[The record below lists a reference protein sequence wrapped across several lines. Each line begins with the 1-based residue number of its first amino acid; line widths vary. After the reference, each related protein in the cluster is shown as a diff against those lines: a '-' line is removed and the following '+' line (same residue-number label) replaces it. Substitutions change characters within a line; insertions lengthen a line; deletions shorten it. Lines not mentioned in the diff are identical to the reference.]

1 MFRVYN
7 KVSYMAKHAL
17 IYALCLCMTIGWTQ
31 ASAQLGGIGK
41 SISGGANTVGQDA
54 TNTANTF
61 GQDATNTANT
71 FGQDATNTANTV
83 AQGATNTANTVAQGS
98 ENLVNNMFP
107 GQGASTSTQLLGS
120 TAGSTGST
128 STPSAADYSM
138 YTIPGLDSSIIA
150 PYLVAG
156 ADQSL
161 IILNDV
167 TGTLSNISTLAG
179 RTSPYAYVTQ
189 SLVDYFTRGMF
200 SIALILFSYTTIMGT
215 IYTADEG
222 EVMGRKFQT
231 FFVFFRSLMAITLY
245 FPLQSGYSILQSL
258 VSTIVITS
266 VMVANAAWVTV
277 VTIMVTMFSGSLG
290 NSLMP
295 YIGDEDQIIQQAT
308 QSAANGVDST
318 VTAKTTEYLIASGTS
333 ELASQAFYMGQL
345 AQMICVYENYDQ
357 GNNSGGINN
366 AYNAI
371 NNSIFCSGGDC
382 PFSNPNGDI
391 TLTLPGPERATNDCG
406 KVKFKVN
413 DESYQSYA
421 GAVIQPVLSQ
431 LNGLARMYYQSAV
444 SASNKQV
451 TDSVAQTIANELY
464 SMTSGSLVSMITSY
478 MVQNTNQLPTS
489 QADIIKNLTKGGWA
503 MAANNYF
510 YYAYTYWNNL
520 DTNTQSPN
528 YESYVYIEPTK
539 SQDESFSFCPSAS
552 TSSSTNAAISV
563 MNGMCNSLITSGN
576 VGKPTQ
582 CATTPTASGC
592 PGASNSAE
600 TYSGSMQQCALNI
613 NNCKNI
619 NQYLIANQEEGGQ
632 TVVKPKD
639 FIKVFYKGFSTQIS
653 DMDSVKSFAQIEA
666 MTKLC
671 NVPFATSSLNS
682 CEDEGSF
689 LTPETGSALLPGAIA
704 AGVVLSILPR
714 YAWLAILSPFVAF
727 YGGVAWY
734 QNYTD
739 LYDLVSDPTKLYPD
753 TLAFSVQSFTY
764 LTVKAWFD
772 TFDTNRN
779 YLFVFPVQTFSAFGF
794 RVLLQTVAFV
804 FNVGT
809 ATFAANI
816 SMTFSYFFRQVLID
830 AAIAVTQYYGKFTY
844 QYGWF
849 WFYANIMPFP
859 PPYLPLIWIDYA
871 ELAKN
876 TGIYAPLPIWWW
888 IYIIFIPVP
897 IGLIASL
904 VIIPVGAL
912 TLLVSLAGTIAE
924 IFNPAQILLQLNS
937 FIISRYNPL
946 YLAIATP
953 IISFSTLFA
962 FFLPLYPM
970 VVYTLTIITWVTQ
983 YIETLLAMPIIL
995 LGMANPEGHSPLL
1008 GKAEKLIMLLAVL
1021 FVRPIT
1027 IVMGFVAA
1035 NIIASISVFIFC
1047 HVLIPMLDIQIGQWA
1062 AGYAL
1067 MTVSG
1072 AGGVTP
1078 VFDSGEVTIQAVMTI
1093 VALIMFSMVL
1103 YYLLLN
1109 AFSLIYKLPN
1119 GIANWIG
1126 LSMMTNA
1133 QEEEIMMQL
1142 SGEIN
1147 NVTGS
1152 LTEASTSIATTQ
1164 GDASSAGGGL
1174 DPNQSYSQGK
1184 SAYKQDMASGEAR
1197 RESKENAKHNRGES

>member
-7 KVSYMAKHAL
+7 KVSYIAKHAL

-41 SISGGANTVGQDA
+41 SISGGANTVGQGI
-54 TNTANTF
+54 TNTANTV
-61 GQDATNTANT
+61 GQ
-71 FGQDATNTANTV
+71 GATNTANTV
-83 AQGATNTANTVAQGS
+83 AQGTTNTANTVAQGS
-98 ENLVNNMFP
+98 ENLANET
-107 GQGASTSTQLLGS
+107 ASFFGKKKSSEAAPPLGS
-120 TAGSTGST
+120 TAESTGST
-128 STPSAADYSM
+128 STPSAADSSM

-150 PYLVAG
+150 RYLVAG

-231 FFVFFRSLMAITLY
+231 FFVLFRSLIAITLY
-245 FPLQSGYSILQSL
+245 FPLQSGYSILQTL

-266 VMVANAAWVTV
+266 VMVANVAWYTV
-277 VTIMVTMFSGSLG
+277 VTIMVTMFSGTFG

-308 QSAANGVDST
+308 QAATNSVDST
-318 VTAKTTEYLIASGTS
+318 VTAKTTLYLIASGTS
-333 ELASQAFYMGQL
+333 QLASQAIYMGQL

-357 GNNSGGINN
+357 GNNSDGISN

-371 NNSIFCSGGDC
+371 NDSIFCSGDDC
-382 PFSNPNGDI
+382 PFSNPSENI
-391 TLTLPGPERATNDCG
+391 SLTLPKPSRTTNDCG
-406 KVKFKVN
+406 TVKFTVTN
-413 DESYQSYA
+413 NYQSYA
-421 GAVIQPVLSQ
+421 GAVIQPALSQ
-431 LNGLARMYYQSAV
+431 LNGLARMYYESAV
-444 SASNKQV
+444 STSNKQV
-451 TDSVAQTIANELY
+451 TDTVAKTIANELY

-478 MVQNTNQLPTS
+478 MVQNPDQLTTS

-528 YESYVYIEPTK
+528 YDSYIYVQPVR
-539 SQDESFSFCPSAS
+539 SQSENFSFCPSAS
-552 TSSSTNAAISV
+552 SSTSTNASISV
-563 MNGMCNSLITSGN
+563 MNAMCNSLITSGN
-576 VGKPTQ
+576 VGKSAQ

-592 PGASNSAE
+592 PGASSSTE

-689 LTPETGSALLPGAIA
+689 LTPETGTEALLPAAIA
-704 AGVVLSILPR
+704 AGAVLSLLPR
-714 YAWLAILSPFVAF
+714 YAWLAIVSPFVAF
-727 YGGVAWY
+727 YGGIAWY

-772 TFDTNRN
+772 TFDTSRN

-809 ATFAANI
+809 ATFAANM
-816 SMTFSYFFRQVLID
+816 SMTFGYFFRQVLID
-830 AAIAVTQYYGKFTY
+830 SAIAVTQYYGTFTWR
-844 QYGWF
+844 YGWY
-849 WFYANIMPFP
+849 WLQANIFVIFP
-859 PPYLPLIWIDYA
+859 SPTLPLIWVDYIQ
-871 ELAKN
+871 LAKD
-876 TGIYAPLPIWWW
+876 TGIYAPLPVWWT
-888 IYIIFIPVP
+888 IFILFIPIP
-897 IGLIASL
+897 IGLMIGLA
-904 VIIPVGAL
+904 IIPFGAL
-912 TLLVSLAGTIAE
+912 SLLVSLAGTIAE

-962 FFLPLYPM
+962 FFLPLYPL

-1035 NIIASISVFIFC
+1035 NIVASISVFIFC
-1047 HVLIPMLDIQIGQWA
+1047 HVIIPMLDMQIGQWA

-1078 VFDSGEVTIQAVMTI
+1078 VFDSGEVTIQAVMTV

-1147 NVTGS
+1147 NITGS

-1164 GDASSAGGGL
+1164 GDASSPGGGL
-1174 DPNQSYSQGK
+1174 DPNQSYSKGK
-1184 SAYKQDMASGEAR
+1184 SAYKEDMESGEAR
-1197 RESKENAKHNRGES
+1197 RESQGNAKHNRGES